1 MQHEHKKVKRENNLQ
16 PLLMLIG
23 LMFLFFLFLT
33 SYVYRNIEMSRVKY
47 DINRLKKKRM
57 QLYLEVE
64 NLRLSTAQESTVY
77 RIDTLFRERYGNVS
91 VDLGANITSIE
102 LPEIVEAAPLDSP
115 QNELK
120 KNSTKNPAKNLQN
133 RNQRINTR
141 EQNK

>member
-1 MQHEHKKVKRENNLQ
+1 
-16 PLLMLIG
+16 
-23 LMFLFFLFLT
+23 
-33 SYVYRNIEMSRVKY
+33 
-47 DINRLKKKRM
+47 M

-120 KNSTKNPAKNLQN
+120 KNSTKNPTKNLQN